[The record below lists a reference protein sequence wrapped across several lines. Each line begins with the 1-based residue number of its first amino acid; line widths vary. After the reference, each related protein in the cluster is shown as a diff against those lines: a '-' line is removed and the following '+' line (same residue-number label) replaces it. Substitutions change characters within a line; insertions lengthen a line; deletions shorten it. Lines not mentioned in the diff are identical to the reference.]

1 MTARPDLADARC
13 EALFASGLQRSD
25 APSPGLTAQAI
36 KRSVLWFGIRG
47 CVSRMAQEFG
57 NHPDGRV
64 GCTAFDQMAGELE
77 A

>member
-25 APSPGLTAQAI
+25 APNPGLTAQAI
-36 KRSVLWFGIRG
+36 KSSVLC
-47 CVSRMAQEFG
+47 CVSRMTQEFG
-57 NHPDGRV
+57 NHPEGRV